1 MSPVRSK
8 QSNLCKLQIIL
19 RWIRDSR
26 VNHARFLGTWLD
38 DKLSWDTHVSKL
50 MAKLKCGIGMLQRSK
65 TLLNSSAKQLLYFGQ
80 IHSNLCY
87 CLGVWGSMLSKKQ
100 NKNLARLQR
109 TAISL
114 IDPTMSIDEITKKYR
129 ILGLEKLVRLEQ
141 MKIGYKLCHNLL
153 PTNVAVQIKH
163 DHKGQNMS
171 KEHKY
176 QVRNKYIPNL
186 PQVHKNKYKSS
197 FLFCAIREYSVLK
210 SELKRSPTL
219 KSFVCRSKKY
229 LLLE

>member
-1 MSPVRSK
+1 M
-8 QSNLCKLQIIL
+8 
-19 RWIRDSR
+19 
-26 VNHARFLGTWLD
+26 T
-38 DKLSWDTHVSKL
+38 
-50 MAKLKCGIGMLQRSK
+50 KLKCGIGMLQRSK

-100 NKNLARLQR
+100 NKNLARLQH

-114 IDPTMSIDEITKKYR
+114 IDPTMSTVEITKKYR
-129 ILGLEKLVRLEQ
+129 ILGLEKIMRLEQ

-153 PTNVAVQIKH
+153 PMNVAVQIRY

-176 QVRNKYIPNL
+176 QTRNKYIPNL
-186 PQVHKNKYKSS
+186 PQVYNNKYKSS
-197 FLFCAIREYSVLK
+197 FLFLCN
-210 SELKRSPTL
+210 
-219 KSFVCRSKKY
+219 
-229 LLLE
+229 